1 MQYCLR
7 CCYPANTRPHL
18 IIDEKGICA
27 SCRAFEQRASKDENY
42 WNAKREELGKVL
54 QEYKEKARENGA
66 PYDCIIPVSGGKDS
80 HYQTYLITQV
90 YKMRPLLVA
99 YNHGYNSKLGHRN
112 LNNLVNKFGCDLLRY
127 NTNPKTAKKLSLFML
142 SKVGDMT
149 WHHHSGIFSFPF
161 QTAVKYKVPL
171 VIYGEDGGGYWQGM
185 FNLDDQV
192 EFTQKHR
199 QEIAMRGFEP
209 DDVLNDP
216 ENKDITKADL
226 APFFFPSD
234 EEIASVGVRGIYLSN
249 YDSWNQVEHA
259 ELMIKEYGF
268 QTYQSSEQTFNL
280 HSSIDDLFEGT
291 HNYLKYL
298 KFGYSRCTDHASMEI
313 RYQRMAREEGIEMIK
328 KYEYLKRPK
337 NLDLFLKF
345 TGITE
350 KEFLDKIDHLRDPKI
365 WEKDSK
371 GEWQQLDWIGN
382 HIFDKGVEDARLP
395 IKEKWRFMTST
406 PYQDPPVNYSYGE
419 DEEIISL

>member
-1 MQYCLR
+1 MEYCLR

-18 IIDEKGICA
+18 LIDEMGICA
-27 SCRAFEQRASKDENY
+27 SCRAFENRASKDEDY
-42 WNAKREELGKVL
+42 WSAKKEELKNVL
-54 QEYKEKARENGA
+54 EQYKEKARKNGS

-80 HYQTYLITQV
+80 TYQTYLVTQV
-90 YKMRPLLVA
+90 FKMRPLLVA
-99 YNHGYNSKLGHRN
+99 YNHGYNSRLGLRN
-112 LNNLVNKFGCDLLRY
+112 LNNLVNQFGCDLLRY
-127 NTNPKTAKKLSLFML
+127 NTNPKTARKLSLFML

-161 QTAVKYKVPL
+161 QTAVRYKIPL

-209 DDVLNDP
+209 DDILDDP
-216 ENKDITKADL
+216 ENKEIIKADL
-226 APFFFPSD
+226 APFYFPSN
-234 EEIASVGVRGIYLSN
+234 EEIESIGVRGIYLSN
-249 YDSWNQVEHA
+249 YDVWNQVEHA

-313 RYQRMAREEGIEMIK
+313 RNQRMNREEGIEMIK

-345 TGITE
+345 AGLTE
-350 KEFLDKIDHLRDPKI
+350 QEFMDKIDHLRDPKI
-365 WEKDSK
+365 WEKDQK
-371 GEWQQLDWIGN
+371 GKWHQLDWVGN
-382 HIFDKGVEDARLP
+382 HIWDKGVEDARLP
-395 IKEKWRFMTST
+395 IKEKWHFITSK

-419 DEEIISL
+419 DEEIISM

>member
-1 MQYCLR
+1 MEYCLR

-18 IIDEKGICA
+18 LIDDNGICA
-27 SCRAFEQRASKDENY
+27 SCRAFENRAIKNEDY
-42 WNAKREELGKVL
+42 WNAKKMELKNIL
-54 QEYKEKARENGA
+54 EQYKEKARKNGS

-80 HYQTYLITQV
+80 TYQTYLITQIF
-90 YKMRPLLVA
+90 KMRPLLVA
-99 YNHGYNSKLGHRN
+99 YNHGYNSRLGLRN
-112 LNNLVNKFGCDLLRY
+112 LNNLVNQFGCDLLRY
-127 NTNPKTAKKLSLFML
+127 NTNPKTARKLSLFML

-161 QTAVKYKVPL
+161 QTAVRYKVPL

-209 DDVLNDP
+209 DDILNDP
-216 ENKDITKADL
+216 ENKEITKADL
-226 APFFFPSD
+226 APFYFPSN
-234 EEIASVGVRGIYLSN
+234 EEIETIGVRGIYISN
-249 YDSWNQVEHA
+249 YDVWNQVNHA

-268 QTYQSSEQTFNL
+268 QTYQTSEQTFNL

-313 RYQRMAREEGIEMIK
+313 RNQRMSREEGIEMIK

-345 TGITE
+345 AGITE
-350 KEFLDKIDHLRDPKI
+350 KEFIDKIEHLRDPKI
-365 WEKDSK
+365 WEKDQK
-371 GEWQQLDWIGN
+371 GEWRQLDWVGN
-382 HIFDKGVEDARLP
+382 HIWDKGVEDARLP
-395 IKEKWRFMTST
+395 LKEKWRFITSK
-406 PYQDPPVNYSYGE
+406 PYQDPPINYSYGE
-419 DEEIISL
+419 DEEIISM

>member
-1 MQYCLR
+1 MDYCVR
-7 CCYPANTRPHL
+7 CCYPGNTRPHL
-18 IIDEKGICA
+18 LFDEEGVCN
-27 SCRAFEQRASKDENY
+27 SCRSFEIRANKDENY
-42 WNAKREELGKVL
+42 WNEKKESFKNILL
-54 QEYKEKARENGA
+54 EYKEKARQNGA
-66 PYDCIIPVSGGKDS
+66 SYDCIIPVSGGKDS
-80 HYQTYLITQV
+80 HYQTYVITQIF
-90 YKMRPLLVA
+90 KMKPLLVA
-99 YNHGYNSKLGHRN
+99 YNHGYNSRLGIRN
-112 LNNLVNKFGCDLLRY
+112 LNNLVKQFGCDLIRF
-127 NTNPKTAKKLSLFML
+127 NTNPTTARKLSLFML
-142 SKVGDMT
+142 SKVGDIT

-161 QTAVKYKVPL
+161 QVAVNYKIPL

-216 ENKDITKADL
+216 ENKDITKSDL
-226 APFFFPSD
+226 SPYYFPSN
-234 EEIASVGVRGIYLSN
+234 EEIESIGVRGIYVSN
-249 YDSWNQVEHA
+249 YDVWNQIENT
-259 ELMIKEYGF
+259 ELMIKKYGF

-313 RYQRMAREEGIEMIK
+313 RNQRMTREEGIEMIK

-350 KEFLDKIDHLRDPKI
+350 KQFLEKIDHLRDPKI
-365 WEKDSK
+365 WEKNSK
-371 GEWQQLDWIGN
+371 DEWTLLDWIGN
-382 HIFDKGVEDARLP
+382 HKSDQGVEEARLR
-395 IKEKWRFMTST
+395 IKDKWRFITSI
-406 PYQDPPVNYSYGE
+406 PYDEPSINYSYGE
-419 DEEIISL
+419 DEEIISV

>member
-1 MQYCLR
+1 MEYCLR

-18 IIDEKGICA
+18 LIDEMGICA
-27 SCRAFEQRASKDENY
+27 SCRAFENRASKDEDY
-42 WNAKREELGKVL
+42 WSAKKEELKNVL
-54 QEYKEKARENGA
+54 EQYKEKARKNGS

-80 HYQTYLITQV
+80 TYQTYLVTQV
-90 YKMRPLLVA
+90 FKMRPLLVA
-99 YNHGYNSKLGHRN
+99 YNHGYNSRLGLRN
-112 LNNLVNKFGCDLLRY
+112 LNNLVNQFGCDLLRY
-127 NTNPKTAKKLSLFML
+127 NTNPKTARKLSLFML

-161 QTAVKYKVPL
+161 QTAVRYKIPL

-209 DDVLNDP
+209 DDILDDP
-216 ENKDITKADL
+216 ENKEIIKADL
-226 APFFFPSD
+226 APFYFPSN
-234 EEIASVGVRGIYLSN
+234 EEIESIGVRGIYLSN
-249 YDSWNQVEHA
+249 YDVWNQVEHA

-313 RYQRMAREEGIEMIK
+313 RNQRMNREEGIEMIK

-345 TGITE
+345 AGLTE
-350 KEFLDKIDHLRDPKI
+350 QEFMDKIDHLRDPKI
-365 WEKDSK
+365 WEKDQK
-371 GEWQQLDWIGN
+371 GKWHQLDWVGN
-382 HIFDKGVEDARLP
+382 HIWDKGVEDARLP
-395 IKEKWRFMTST
+395 IKEKWRFITSK

-419 DEEIISL
+419 DEEIISM

>member
-18 IIDEKGICA
+18 IIDEMGICA
-27 SCRAFEQRASKDENY
+27 SCRAFEQRASKDESY
-42 WNAKREELGKVL
+42 WNNKREELKKLL
-54 QEYKEKARENGA
+54 QEYKEKARKNGA

-99 YNHGYNSKLGHRN
+99 YNHGYNSRLGLRN
-112 LNNLVNKFGCDLLRY
+112 INNLVNQFGCDLLRY
-127 NTNPKTAKKLSLFML
+127 NTNPKTARKLSLFML

-149 WHHHSGIFSFPF
+149 WHHHSGIYSFPF
-161 QTAVKYKVPL
+161 QTAVRYKVPL

-209 DDVLNDP
+209 DDILNDA

-226 APFFFPSD
+226 APFFFPPD

-249 YDSWNQVEHA
+249 YDQWNQIEHA
-259 ELMIKEYGF
+259 ELMIKKYGF

-313 RYQRMAREEGIEMIK
+313 RYQRMIREEAIEMIR

-345 TGITE
+345 AGITE
-350 KEFLDKIDHLRDPKI
+350 KEFLDKIDHLRDPQI

-371 GEWQQLDWIGN
+371 GEWHQLDWVGN
-382 HIFDKGVEDARLP
+382 HIWDKGVEDARLP
-395 IKEKWRFMTST
+395 IKEKWRFMTSA
-406 PYQDPPVNYSYGE
+406 PYQDSPVNYSYGE